1 MEKLIF
7 TYFIQDE
14 LGNIKIGKSFDPETR
29 LIDCQVG
36 NASKLT
42 LLLYVFGDREKQLHQ
57 KLDFYRIRKSEWF
70 EPNKQLTRYITSRID
85 NFELIKEKRRF
96 IDSKI
101 EEERIWREHYKLM
114 IQEIE
119 N

>member
-14 LGNIKIGKSFDPETR
+14 LGNIKIGKSFDPEER
-29 LIDCQVG
+29 LSKNQTG

-42 LLLYVFGDREKQLHQ
+42 LILYVIGNKEKQLHQ
-57 KLDFYRIRKSEWF
+57 KFDFYRIRKSEWF
-70 EPNKQLTRYITSRID
+70 KPNKQLTRYITSKMD
-85 NFELIKEKRRF
+85 GFDSIKEKREF
-96 IDSKI
+96 HESKI
-101 EEERIWREHYKLM
+101 EEERIWRERYNLM
-114 IQEIE
+114 IKEIE